1 MYPEEKYRTVAG
13 SPTFGYARPE
23 DGAYIA
29 YRVDGDGPIDIVW
42 QPDWPGNIDMEWQ
55 EPLVGSLLRELSS
68 FARVITHDHRG
79 VGLSSRNV
87 ELPTLETR
95 VSDLL
100 AVLRAT
106 GSRRPVLVG
115 VASSGGVNALVA
127 ATHPKIPRALVWMEP
142 SARYGWAPD
151 YPWGRTQE
159 DRQLE
164 DAFLALWG
172 TEAYEKAWLEEQAA
186 VERPLA
192 TDNLTLNAMQSRS
205 VCTPDVAARL
215 TEIWYDIDVRGVLSA
230 VQVPTIL
237 LVHEERKGAVEET
250 EYVASQIPA
259 AEVRRMPG
267 LAWAVEEIP
276 AWAEEIQRFV
286 GIERPHP
293 IFQTVLATVLFTDI
307 VGSTERQAS
316 VGDRAWRDLVQ
327 RHHAIVREALKRW
340 HGVEIDTAGDGFY
353 ATFDGPARAVRC
365 ALDIAQSVRDLGVEI
380 RAGVHTGECELIDG
394 KPSGLSV
401 SIGARVAAEG
411 GPSEVL
417 VSQTVRD
424 LVAGSGLTFEDAGD
438 HELKGLPTR
447 WRLYRVMSQADA
459 VA

>member
-1 MYPEEKYRTVAG
+1 VWLERKYLTVAS

-42 QPDWPGNIDMEWQ
+42 QPDWIGNIDMEWDA
-55 EPLVGSLLRELSS
+55 ELFRPFLGTLSS

-87 ELPTLETR
+87 DLPTLETR

-106 GSRRPVLVG
+106 GARRPVLVG
-115 VASSGGVNALVA
+115 VFASGAVNALLA
-127 ATHPKIPRALVWMEP
+127 ATRPSLPRALVWFEP
-142 SARYGWAPD
+142 NARTGYAPD
-151 YPWGRTQE
+151 YPWGATDEERE
-159 DRQLE
+159 LE
-164 DAFLALWG
+164 LDFIALWG
-172 TEAYEKAWLEEQAA
+172 TDAYGKAMIEDEEVGGNVLPPQ
-186 VERPLA
+186 VMKELA
-192 TDNLTLNAMQSRS
+192 RRSRNA
-205 VCTPDVAARL
+205 CTPDVAARL
-215 TEIWYDIDVRGVLSA
+215 SEIWYDIDVRGVLSA
-230 VQVPTIL
+230 VQTPTLL
-237 LVHEERKGAVEET
+237 LVHEERESAREEA
-250 EYVASQIPA
+250 EYLASQMPA
-259 AEVRRMPG
+259 AEVRHMPG
-267 LAWAVEEIP
+267 LAWTIEEMP
-276 AWAEEIQRFV
+276 MWAEEIQRFV

-293 IFQTVLATVLFTDI
+293 SFETVLSTVLFTDI
-307 VGSTERQAS
+307 VGSTERQAA
-316 VGDRAWRDLVQ
+316 VGDRAWRGLVQ

-340 HGVEIDTAGDGFY
+340 RGIEIDTAGDGFY

-365 ALDIAQSVRDLGVEI
+365 ALDIAQTVRSLGIEI
-380 RAGVHTGECELIDG
+380 RAGAHTGECELIDG

-401 SIGARVAAEG
+401 STGARVAAKG

-438 HELKGLPTR
+438 HELKGLPDR
-447 WRLYRVMSQADA
+447 WRLYRVVSESPQ
-459 VA
+459 